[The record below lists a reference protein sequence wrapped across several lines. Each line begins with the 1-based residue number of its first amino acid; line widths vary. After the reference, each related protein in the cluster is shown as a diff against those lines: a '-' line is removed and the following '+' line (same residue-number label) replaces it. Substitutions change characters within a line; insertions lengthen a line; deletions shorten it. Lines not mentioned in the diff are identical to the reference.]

1 MGTKKPVTQ
10 VAGFFVFERIPKRRL
25 QDPNRFAE
33 DEIGVQLLR
42 RGTCAADQFFNLSPL
57 AEAQSLTR
65 LAN

>member
-25 QDPNRFAE
+25 QDSNRFAE

-42 RGTCAADQFFNLSPL
+42 QQAAGRRQHERDL
-57 AEAQSLTR
+57 R
-65 LAN
+65 R